1 MRALNR
7 KLVREMTHS
16 AGLLLLVASIIAV
29 GITCY
34 VALQSAYHNLDL
46 ARRRYYRQCRMAD
59 FWIDLKKMPVAEL
72 DALYRVDGVSEVQ
85 TRIQSLATVDLPD
98 KIVPIN
104 AQVISLPDRREPVL
118 NDIVLRRGDYF
129 GQRRRNEVI
138 VSDKF
143 AIANGISPGST
154 IHLLLNNRRQELIVV
169 GTAISSEYTYLVSPG
184 SLVPDPEHFGVFYVK
199 RSFAE
204 DVFDSE
210 AAANQI
216 VGRLAPESRAR
227 AGEVLQELETVLEPY
242 GVFAATKLE
251 FQMSH
256 QFLNNEIEGLGGIAK
271 VLPVIFL
278 AVAAL
283 VLNVLITRMALRQ
296 RVVIGTFK
304 AIGYGDRQIF
314 FHFLKYGLCVGIA
327 GGLLGSLLGYLA
339 SAGMTHVYR
348 WFFEFPDLRS
358 GFFWY
363 THAVGVAVSIVC
375 AIAGSFYGART
386 MLKLEP
392 AAAMRP
398 EAPKAGG
405 AIWIELVL
413 AGLWRYFSA
422 GWRMALRGLF
432 RHRLRTMTGMF
443 SAMMGSGLLV
453 SGLMM
458 TEAQSFL
465 IDFQFF
471 RLVRSDVD
479 VTFESERGIDALTD
493 VRQMP
498 GVDYAE
504 PQFNVACTFVNG
516 PYRRKLGITGLRRNP
531 RLTVPYD
538 ERGNRIVLPTSGIVV
553 TRRLAEVMRLSP
565 GDRVWLIPVKA
576 QRRPVQVT
584 VARIADSYLGLAAYA
599 EIEFL
604 SGLVGESLALTGVQI
619 QVNPRRRAALF
630 QQLKHTPGVEG
641 VQSRNDM
648 IQKLQETLLQN
659 QYVFIG
665 VLVGFAGVIFF
676 ASIVNAS
683 MVNLA
688 ERQREVATFC
698 ALGYTRWQV
707 GAIFLRESLLTSLP
721 GTVLG
726 LPVGYGLTW
735 LTAVSYNNDIVRIP
749 VVTAPW
755 IFATALA
762 AAIGFALAAH
772 SVVQWT
778 LIRLNL
784 LEALQV
790 KE

>member
-1 MRALNR
+1 MKTLNR
-7 KLVREMTHS
+7 KLLREVSHS

-46 ARRRYYRQCRMAD
+46 ARQRYYRQCRMAD

-72 DALYRVDGVSEVQ
+72 GALYRVDGVSEVQ

-98 KIVPIN
+98 KVVPIN
-104 AQVISLPDRREPVL
+104 AQVISLPDRPAAVI

-143 AIANGISPGST
+143 AIANGIVPGST

-169 GTAISSEYTYLVSPG
+169 GTAISSEFTYLVSPG

-216 VGRLAPESRAR
+216 VGRLAPESRER
-227 AGEVLQELETVLEPY
+227 VGEILRKLETILEPY

-251 FQMSH
+251 FQTSH
-256 QFLNNEIEGLGGIAK
+256 QFLNNEIEGLGGIAA

-283 VLNVLITRMALRQ
+283 VLNILITRMARRQ

-304 AIGYGDRQIF
+304 ALGYGDRQIF

-348 WFFEFPDLRS
+348 WFFEFPDLES
-358 GFFWY
+358 GFYWY
-363 THAVGVAVSIVC
+363 THAVGITVSILC
-375 AIAGSFYGART
+375 AIAGSFYGARA
-386 MLKLEP
+386 MLLLEP

-398 EAPKAGG
+398 ETPKAGG
-405 AIWIELVL
+405 EIWLEVALTGV
-413 AGLWRYFSA
+413 WRYLNA
-422 GWRMALRGLF
+422 AWRMTLRSLF
-432 RHRLRTMTGMF
+432 RSRLRTLTGMF

-479 VTFESERGIDALTD
+479 VTFESERGVDALAEM
-493 VRQMP
+493 RQMP

-504 PQFNVACTFVNG
+504 PQFNVACTFVHG
-516 PYRRKLGITGLRRNP
+516 PYRRKLGITGLRQNS

-538 ERGNRIVLPTSGIVV
+538 EQGNRLVLPTSGIVV
-553 TRRLAEVMRLSP
+553 TRRLAKVMHLSP
-565 GDRVWLIPVKA
+565 GDRLWLIPVKGA
-576 QRRPVQVT
+576 RRPVEVR
-584 VARIADSYLGLAAYA
+584 VAQIADSYLGMAAYA
-599 EIEFL
+599 DIQFL
-604 SGLVGESLALTGVQI
+604 SALVGESLAMTGVQL
-619 QVNPRRRAALF
+619 QVDPSRRSQFF
-630 QQLKHTPGVEG
+630 QELKHTPGVEG
-641 VQSRNDM
+641 VQSRNDV
-648 IQKLQETLLQN
+648 IRKLQETLLQN

-676 ASIVNAS
+676 ASIVNSS
-683 MVNLA
+683 MINLA

-707 GAIFLRESLLTSLP
+707 GSIFLRESLLTCLP

-735 LTAVSYNNDIVRIP
+735 LTAFSYNNDIVRLP
-749 VVTAPW
+749 VVIAPW
-755 IFATALA
+755 IFATTLVSAVL
-762 AAIGFALAAH
+762 FALAAH

-778 LIRLNL
+778 IIRMNL